1 MGGGVFG
8 PSLSLYHAPGEGGGL
23 GCRWPNWGPLRD
35 EMGLGPEGCPQRG
48 RSDGSRPPTL
58 GLG

>member
-8 PSLSLYHAPGEGGGL
+8 PSLSLYHAPGGGGGL